1 MTTST
6 LTPLRVSTA
15 LAVAALLG
23 GMLAA
28 GSVRAHDPVLGV
40 DPASVELT
48 LVPGTSSD
56 VAKTVHTPEV
66 LPTPDIYFLADSTGS
81 MGDVIANVQ
90 ADAASVLASVDAMA
104 SDPRY
109 GAGDYKD
116 FQSSQADPYAFNN
129 GAAIPVADDNGA
141 GALAAIGA
149 WSASGGF
156 DGPEGQ
162 LYALHRLA
170 AHGDAGFRSDSTP
183 IVVWF
188 GDAPAHDPV
197 CDEIS
202 GDTGHDLTEA
212 SVTAELVAAG
222 VRVIAISVVTASGS
236 FYPAALD
243 DDPTAFGGNYA
254 ADCGTEG
261 GTSGQASRIAAATGG
276 VHLTGVAATDIAD
289 AILAGLGALPVD
301 VTPQYSC
308 DDASVTVTWDA
319 ASKTVTSGEDA
330 TFTET
335 VAAGAGAPQG
345 ETVTCTVD
353 FLVDGE
359 LLAGFTQTITVDIP
373 DVTAPTV
380 ACAEGTNPHGRNVP
394 RATNQNP
401 DGFYLLSA
409 DDNVDTDPSIWV
421 VDAGSGEVFGP
432 YSSGTT
438 VKYTQAPGATPGE
451 KPIGSTNGAAGAVT
465 VHIIGTGD
473 MQVYATDASDNV
485 STAASCLVPPP
496 PR

>member
-1 MTTST
+1 MTTS
-6 LTPLRVSTA
+6 LTPLRASTA
-15 LAVAALLG
+15 FAVAALLA

-28 GSVRAHDPVLGV
+28 GSVRAHDPVTGV
-40 DPASVELT
+40 DPATVELT
-48 LVPGTSSD
+48 LAPGTSDD
-56 VAKTVHTPEV
+56 VAKTVHTPAV

-81 MGDVIANVQ
+81 MGEVIANVQ
-90 ADAASVLASVDAMA
+90 TDAAGVLAAVDAMA
-104 SDPRY
+104 NDPRY

-116 FQSSQADPYAFNN
+116 FQSTQADPYAFHN
-129 GAAIPVADDNGA
+129 GASIPASDDDGA
-141 GALAAIGA
+141 SALAAIAA
-149 WSASGGF
+149 WSAGGGY

-170 AHGDAGFRSDSTP
+170 GHDDASFRADSTP

-222 VRVIAISVVTASGS
+222 VRVIAISVVTASGA

-243 DDPTAFGGNYA
+243 DDPTAFGGNYL

-261 GTSGQASRIAAATGG
+261 GASGQASRIATATGG
-276 VHLTGVAATDIAD
+276 VHLTGVEATDIAD

-301 VTPQYSC
+301 VTPQATC
-308 DDASVTVTWDA
+308 DDPSVTVAWDA

-330 TFTET
+330 AFTET
-335 VAAGAGAPQG
+335 VSADASAPQG
-345 ETVTCTVD
+345 GTVTCSVD

-359 LLAGFTQTITVDIP
+359 LLDGFTQTITVHVP

-380 ACAEGTNPHGRNVP
+380 ACDQGTNPAGRNVP
-394 RATNQNP
+394 RAANQNP

-409 DDNVDTDPSIWV
+409 DDNLDADPLIWV
-421 VDAGSGEVFGP
+421 VDSGSGQVFGP
-432 YSSGTT
+432 YASGTT

-451 KPIGSTNGAAGAVT
+451 KPIGSTKGAAGAVA
-465 VHIIGTGD
+465 VHLTGTGD
-473 MQVYATDASDNV
+473 MLVYATDASDNV
-485 STAASCLVPPP
+485 STVASCLVPAP